1 MFEIFIVSIVTF
13 GAAILTF
20 FSGFGLGTIL
30 TPVMMIF
37 FPTEVAIAL
46 TGVVHFSN
54 NIFKFFLVG
63 KNIDKKVLILFGLPS
78 VIASFIGAYLLILID
93 SDIVIFSY
101 NFFDKKI
108 DIVLIKFLISI
119 LLIIFAIIDL
129 IPQIK
134 DLHFDKKYLP
144 VGGFLSG
151 FLEAFWK
158 PRCIKSAFLV
168 KHRLEKSVFVAT
180 TVAISSLVDITRLS
194 VYSTNFLNLNYSDFY
209 QLGFLCRLCSC
220 RFFCGN
226 KLLKKVTIEQIKNS
240 CFTSYSSR
248 YIFTNW
254 YFINFIY

>member
-46 TGVVHFSN
+46 TGLVHFSN

-108 DIVLIKFLISI
+108 DVILVKFLISI

-129 IPQIK
+129 IPQVNN
-134 DLHFDKKYLP
+134 LHFDKKYLP
-144 VGGFLSG
+144 LGGFLSG
-151 FLEAFWK
+151 FFGGLSGNQGAL
-158 PRCIKSAFLV
+158 RSAFLV
-168 KHRLEKSVFVAT
+168 KHGLEKSVFVAT

-194 VYSTNFLNLNYSDFY
+194 VYSTNFMNLNYSDFY
-209 QLGFLCRLCSC
+209 QLGVFSVVSAVAGSLI
-220 RFFCGN
+220 GN
-226 KLLKKVTIEQIKNS
+226 KLLKKVTIEQIKKLVALLLFLLGIS
-240 CFTSYSSR
+240 
-248 YIFTNW
+248 IL
-254 YFINFIY
+254 IGIL

>member
-1 MFEIFIVSIVTF
+1 MFDIFVVSIVTF
-13 GAAILTF
+13 SAAILTF

-37 FPTEVAIAL
+37 FPTEIAIAF
-46 TGVVHFSN
+46 TGLVHFSN

-63 KNIDKKVLILFGLPS
+63 KNIDKKVLIRFGLPS
-78 VIASFIGAYLLILID
+78 VIAALIGSYLLVLID
-93 SDIVIFSY
+93 DNIVIFSY
-101 NFFDKKI
+101 YFFDKKI
-108 DIVLIKFLISI
+108 DVILVKFLISI

-151 FLEAFWK
+151 FFGGLSGNQGAL
-158 PRCIKSAFLV
+158 RSAFLV
-168 KHRLEKSVFVAT
+168 KHGLKKSVFVAT

-209 QLGFLCRLCSC
+209 QLGFFSVVSAVAGS
-220 RFFCGN
+220 FIGN
-226 KLLKKVTIEQIKNS
+226 KLLKKVTIEQIKKIVALLLVLLGMS
-240 CFTSYSSR
+240 LL
-248 YIFTNW
+248 IG
-254 YFINFIY
+254 IL

>member
-1 MFEIFIVSIVTF
+1 MFEIFIVSILTF

-108 DIVLIKFLISI
+108 DVILVKFLISI

-129 IPQIK
+129 IPQVNN
-134 DLHFDKKYLP
+134 LHFDKKYLP
-144 VGGFLSG
+144 LGGFLSG
-151 FLEAFWK
+151 FFGGLSGNQGAL
-158 PRCIKSAFLV
+158 RSAFLV
-168 KHRLEKSVFVAT
+168 KHGLEKSVFVAT

-194 VYSTNFLNLNYSDFY
+194 VYSTNFMNLNYSDFY
-209 QLGFLCRLCSC
+209 QLGVFSVVSAVAGSLI
-220 RFFCGN
+220 GN
-226 KLLKKVTIEQIKNS
+226 KLLKKVTIEQIKKLVALLLFLLGIS
-240 CFTSYSSR
+240 LL
-248 YIFTNW
+248 IG
-254 YFINFIY
+254 IL

>member
-63 KNIDKKVLILFGLPS
+63 KNIDKKVLIRFGLPS
-78 VIASFIGAYLLILID
+78 IIAALIGAYLLILID

-101 NFFDKKI
+101 YFFDKKI
-108 DIVLIKFLISI
+108 DVILVKFLISI

-129 IPQIK
+129 IPQVNN
-134 DLHFDKKYLP
+134 LHFDKKYLP
-144 VGGFLSG
+144 LGGFLSG
-151 FLEAFWK
+151 FFGGLSGNQGAL
-158 PRCIKSAFLV
+158 RSAFLV
-168 KHRLEKSVFVAT
+168 KHGLEKSVFVAT

-194 VYSTNFLNLNYSDFY
+194 VYSTNFMNLNYSDFY
-209 QLGFLCRLCSC
+209 QLGFFSVVSAVAGSLI
-220 RFFCGN
+220 GN
-226 KLLKKVTIEQIKNS
+226 KLLKKVTIEQIKKLVALLLILLGIS
-240 CFTSYSSR
+240 LL
-248 YIFTNW
+248 IG
-254 YFINFIY
+254 IL

>member
-13 GAAILTF
+13 AAAILTF

-37 FPTEVAIAL
+37 FPTEIAIAL

-108 DIVLIKFLISI
+108 DVILIKFLISI

-129 IPQIK
+129 IPQVK
-134 DLHFDKKYLP
+134 NLHFDKKYLP
-144 VGGFLSG
+144 LGGFLSG
-151 FLEAFWK
+151 FFGGLSGNQGAL
-158 PRCIKSAFLV
+158 RSAFLV
-168 KHRLEKSVFVAT
+168 KHGLEKSVFVAT

-194 VYSTNFLNLNYSDFY
+194 VYSTNFMNLNYSDFY
-209 QLGFLCRLCSC
+209 QLGVFSVVSAVAGSLI
-220 RFFCGN
+220 GN
-226 KLLKKVTIEQIKNS
+226 KLLKKVTIEQIKKIVALLLILLGVS
-240 CFTSYSSR
+240 LL
-248 YIFTNW
+248 IG
-254 YFINFIY
+254 IL

>member
-1 MFEIFIVSIVTF
+1 MFEIFIVSILTF

-108 DIVLIKFLISI
+108 DVILVKFLRSI

-129 IPQIK
+129 IPQVNN
-134 DLHFDKKYLP
+134 LHFDKKYLP
-144 VGGFLSG
+144 LGGFLSG
-151 FLEAFWK
+151 FFGGLSGNQGAL
-158 PRCIKSAFLV
+158 RSAFLV
-168 KHRLEKSVFVAT
+168 KHGLEKSVFVAT

-194 VYSTNFLNLNYSDFY
+194 VYSTNFMNLNYSDFY
-209 QLGFLCRLCSC
+209 QLGVFSVVSAVAGSLI
-220 RFFCGN
+220 GN
-226 KLLKKVTIEQIKNS
+226 KLLKKVTIEQIKKLVALLLFLLGIS
-240 CFTSYSSR
+240 LLLG
-248 YIFTNW
+248 IL
-254 YFINFIY
+254 

>member
-13 GAAILTF
+13 AAAILTF

-108 DIVLIKFLISI
+108 DVILIKFLISI

-129 IPQIK
+129 IPQVNN
-134 DLHFDKKYLP
+134 LHFDKKYLP
-144 VGGFLSG
+144 LGGFLSG
-151 FLEAFWK
+151 FFGGLSGNQGAL
-158 PRCIKSAFLV
+158 RSAFLV
-168 KHRLEKSVFVAT
+168 KHGLEKSVFVAT

-194 VYSTNFLNLNYSDFY
+194 VYSTNFMNLNYSDFY
-209 QLGFLCRLCSC
+209 QLGVFSVVSAVAGSLI
-220 RFFCGN
+220 GN
-226 KLLKKVTIEQIKNS
+226 KLLKKVTIEQIKKLVALLLILLGIS
-240 CFTSYSSR
+240 LL
-248 YIFTNW
+248 IG
-254 YFINFIY
+254 IL

>member
-1 MFEIFIVSIVTF
+1 MFEIFIVSILTF

-108 DIVLIKFLISI
+108 DVILVKFLISI

-129 IPQIK
+129 IPQVNN
-134 DLHFDKKYLP
+134 LHFDKKYLP
-144 VGGFLSG
+144 LGGFLSG
-151 FLEAFWK
+151 FFGGLSGNQGAL
-158 PRCIKSAFLV
+158 RSAFLV
-168 KHRLEKSVFVAT
+168 KHGLEKSVFVAT

-194 VYSTNFLNLNYSDFY
+194 VYSTNFMNLNYSDFY
-209 QLGFLCRLCSC
+209 QLGFFSVVSAVAGS
-220 RFFCGN
+220 FIGN
-226 KLLKKVTIEQIKNS
+226 KLLKKVTIEQIKKLVALLLFLLGIS
-240 CFTSYSSR
+240 LL
-248 YIFTNW
+248 IG
-254 YFINFIY
+254 IL

>member
-1 MFEIFIVSIVTF
+1 MFEILIVSIVTF
-13 GAAILTF
+13 AAAILTF

-108 DIVLIKFLISI
+108 DVILIKFLISI

-129 IPQIK
+129 IPQVNN
-134 DLHFDKKYLP
+134 LHFDKKYLP
-144 VGGFLSG
+144 LGGFLSG
-151 FLEAFWK
+151 FFGGLSGNQGAL
-158 PRCIKSAFLV
+158 RSAFLV
-168 KHRLEKSVFVAT
+168 KHGLEKSVFVAT

-194 VYSTNFLNLNYSDFY
+194 VYSTNFMNLNYSDFY
-209 QLGFLCRLCSC
+209 QLGVFSVVSAVAGSLI
-220 RFFCGN
+220 GN
-226 KLLKKVTIEQIKNS
+226 KLLKKVTIEQIKKLVALLLFLLGIS
-240 CFTSYSSR
+240 LL
-248 YIFTNW
+248 IG
-254 YFINFIY
+254 IL